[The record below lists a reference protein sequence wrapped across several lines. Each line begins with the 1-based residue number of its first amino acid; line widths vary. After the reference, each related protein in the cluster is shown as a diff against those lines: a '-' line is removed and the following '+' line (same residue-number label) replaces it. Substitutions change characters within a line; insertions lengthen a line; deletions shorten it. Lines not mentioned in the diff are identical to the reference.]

1 MASLKPQDVLVALK
15 LVAIGDE
22 EWSFTRLAK
31 SLGISLGASHN
42 AVGHLMQAGLV
53 YEKEEAAVVDRQLLF
68 DYLLHGLPCQ
78 YYPIRGATVRGV
90 PTGASAPPLISLFP
104 PSASDVL
111 MVWPLANGL
120 SQGVG
125 LEPIY
130 KTVPKAAA
138 EDASLYEI
146 LTLVDAVRVGRAE
159 QRDRAIGRGDVR
171 RKAVEL
177 LGDLIVGPKKK
188 TGKTEKTGKAEKT
201 GKPGK
206 GDLTI

>member
-42 AVGHLMQAGLV
+42 AIGHLMQAGLV
-53 YEKEEAAVVDRQLLF
+53 FEKEEAAVVDRQRLV

-78 YYPIRGATVRGV
+78 YFPIRGATVRGV
-90 PTGASAPPLISLFP
+90 PTGASAPPLVGLFP
-104 PSASDVL
+104 PASGDVL
-111 MVWPLANGL
+111 TVWPLANGRA
-120 SQGVG
+120 QGVG

-138 EDASLYEI
+138 EDAVLYEL
-146 LTLVDAVRVGRAE
+146 LTLVDAVRIGQAE

-171 RKAVEL
+171 RKAIEIL
-177 LGDLIVGPKKK
+177 TERISGPKKK
-188 TGKTEKTGKAEKT
+188 NEKADKADKAERKET
-201 GKPGK
+201 Q
-206 GDLTI
+206 T